1 LSLLPINF
9 VHHVSYAWNVIIG
22 SGSDQLLTVENN
34 VLPNVYSCVLLLI
47 LEVIPSLR
55 FAVISLF
62 VILMWIVCF
71 LTGASVFFVQ

>member
-1 LSLLPINF
+1 
-9 VHHVSYAWNVIIG
+9 VSYAWNVIIG

-34 VLPNVYSCVLLLI
+34 VLPDVYSCVLLLI
-47 LEVIPSLR
+47 LEVIPSLW

>member
-1 LSLLPINF
+1 M
-9 VHHVSYAWNVIIG
+9 SYAWNVIIG

>member
-1 LSLLPINF
+1 M
-9 VHHVSYAWNVIIG
+9 SYAWNVIIG

-34 VLPNVYSCVLLLI
+34 VLPDVYSCVLLLI
-47 LEVIPSLR
+47 LEVIPSLW